1 MPASGGSL
9 GKNLVLVEDR
19 QVDVADAVVDESGL
33 YDFNEEERELLAS
46 LTPKERAA
54 LMKKLQ
60 RLE

>member
-1 MPASGGSL
+1 M
-9 GKNLVLVEDR
+9 LVEDR